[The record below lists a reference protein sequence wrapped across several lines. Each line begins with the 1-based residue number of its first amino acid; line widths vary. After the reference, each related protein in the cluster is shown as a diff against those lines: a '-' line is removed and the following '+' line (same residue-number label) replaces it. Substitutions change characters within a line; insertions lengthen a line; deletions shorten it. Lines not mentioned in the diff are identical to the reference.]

1 MEKAPVQLSP
11 EEKKSRLDK
20 LSVFINSKRTEAV
33 EARKTSGIETVWLS
47 AEEAYLGI
55 DDANR
60 DQFSNARWA
69 KPTSMAGPITVDRKL
84 ASDNKSSAFVR
95 LTSRYVDAG
104 VAKLGEILFPVDD
117 KPFSIEP
124 TPVPDMVMQ
133 LSKDNPAKP
142 ITPPSQQPA
151 MPGAMPGAPAG
162 MQPPAQGMPQP
173 GQPMPGQPAQPQPVE
188 LSEAEKSED
197 MAKKA
202 ETRIYDW
209 MVDCKAIRENRKVLH
224 DSARIGVG
232 VMKGPVPEI
241 IPSQAIVKNG
251 GVIALEMVQKIAPI
265 IKRIDPWNLFPD
277 PACGE
282 DIHSGDFI
290 FERDYISPKTLREL
304 KDLRE
309 AGYIASQIEQ
319 VLNEGPGKCNITTES
334 SHNQAVK
341 RDKNRFEI
349 WYYYGSINRKGMEAA
364 EVDGLIDGKGDIF
377 AIITMVN
384 DTVIRATINPLSSG
398 KFPYHAHAWSRR
410 DGHWAGVGIA
420 EQVSVPQRMV
430 NALTR
435 AMMNNAGLASGLQI
449 IMDRTKITPADNN
462 WQLTPNKMWYNTT
475 ENPMDDVRAAI
486 TSITFPDLH
495 ASFLAQIEYAFR
507 LAEEATNIPLIT
519 QGQTGPTTPETLGAT
534 QLQNSNA
541 ATLLRSVGYSWDDAI
556 TEPIVR
562 AYYEWLLL
570 DPDVPNDEKGDFIIN
585 AHGSIAM
592 VERAIQDQFLIQVL
606 GMTQNPGFDLDPKKV
621 AEEVL
626 KSKHIDPRKVQMSE
640 EDIAKRAQQ
649 PPPEDPRI
657 TAAKIMAE
665 SRQKELETKG
675 QQDAQKTQALLTEDQ
690 QKTQATLQVQQQIE
704 QERNQLKLKEIQDDT
719 DRDTAYVNAQT
730 QKNQNDHIA
739 RMEELKFQKELA
751 LIQRD
756 LKILDYANR
765 KEISLDDVKAELSKE
780 AMKLQTQKE
789 LSAAAMEM
797 DVKGKAAEVGKQVT
811 TPPTEP
817 AGRAQNGQAY
827 AE

>member
-1 MEKAPVQLSP
+1 MSP

-20 LSVFINSKRTEAV
+20 LSVFIDSKRTEAI
-33 EARKTSGIETVWLS
+33 EARKSSGIESVWLS

-69 KPTSMAGPITVDRKL
+69 KPTSMAGPITLDRKVS
-84 ASDNKSSAFVR
+84 SDNKSSAFVR

-142 ITPPSQQPA
+142 VAPPSQQPPA
-151 MPGAMPGAPAG
+151 MG
-162 MQPPAQGMPQP
+162 MQPGPQMQPPP
-173 GQPMPGQPAQPQPVE
+173 GQPMPGQPAPPQPVE
-188 LSEAEKSED
+188 LTDSQKAED

-209 MVDCKAIRENRKVLH
+209 MIDCKALREYRKALQ

-232 VMKGPVPEI
+232 VIKGP
-241 IPSQAIVKNG
+241 IPDIVRTQAVTKNDDEVTFEMVEKIKPIVKW
-251 GVIALEMVQKIAPI
+251 
-265 IKRIDPWNLFPD
+265 IDAWNLFPD

-282 DIHSGDFI
+282 NIHNGDFI
-290 FERDYISPKTLREL
+290 LERDYISPKTL
-304 KDLRE
+304 KDLINLQD
-309 AGYIASQIEQ
+309 AGYIPSQIEQ
-319 VLNEGPGKCNITTES
+319 VLEEGPGKCNTLTES
-334 SHNQAVK
+334 GVNPAQK
-341 RDKNRFEI
+341 KDKHRYEI
-349 WYYYGSINRKGMEAA
+349 WYYYGSIKRTALEAA
-364 EVDGLIDGKGDIF
+364 NVEVTDDSKEEIF

-384 DTVIRATINPLSSG
+384 DTVIRATINPLSSA
-398 KFPYHAHAWSRR
+398 KFPYNVHAWSRR
-410 DGHWAGVGIA
+410 NGHWAGVGIA

-435 AMMNNAGLASGLQI
+435 AMMNNAGLSSGLQI
-449 IMDRTKITPADNN
+449 IVDRTMLTPADSV
-462 WQLTPNKMWYNTT
+462 WQLTPNKLWYNAT
-475 ENPMDDVRAAI
+475 ENPMEDVRKAI
-486 TSITFPDLH
+486 TSIQFPDLH
-495 ASFLAQIEYAFR
+495 ASFLAQIDFAFK

-541 ATLLRSVGYSWDDAI
+541 ATLLRSVGYSWDDSI

-562 AYYEWLLL
+562 SYYEWLLL
-570 DPDVPNDEKGDFIIN
+570 DPDVPSDEKGDFIIN

-592 VERAIQDQFLIQVL
+592 VERAIQDQFLMQVL

-640 EDIAKRAQQ
+640 EDLAKRAQQ

-657 TAAKIMAE
+657 TAAKIMAD
-665 SRQKELETKG
+665 SRQKELQAKG
-675 QQDAQKTQALLTEDQ
+675 QQDAQKTQALLTEKQ
-690 QKTQATLQVQQQIE
+690 QETQAKLTVQQQIA
-704 QERNQLKLKEIQDDT
+704 QERNQMDLHRVQVDT
-719 DRDTAYVNAQT
+719 DRDTTLVQAQME
-730 QKNQNDHIA
+730 KNQNDHIA
-739 RMEELKFQKELA
+739 RMKELEMKERIATLEYALQEKISIQEAETQFNELKARMSET
-751 LIQRD
+751 
-756 LKILDYANR
+756 
-765 KEISLDDVKAELSKE
+765 
-780 AMKLQTQKE
+780 AMKLQVQRE
-789 LSAAAMEM
+789 LSNNARQDGVHQRAHETVMS
-797 DVKGKAAEVGKQVT
+797 QVT

-817 AGRAQNGQAY
+817 AGRAEPGRAY
-827 AE
+827 EQ

>member
-84 ASDNKSSAFVR
+84 SSDNKSSAFVR

-151 MPGAMPGAPAG
+151 MPQGAMPPQG
-162 MQPPAQGMPQP
+162 MSPPAQGMQQP
-173 GQPMPGQPAQPQPVE
+173 GPQMPGQPAQPQPVE

-319 VLNEGPGKCNITTES
+319 VLEEGPGKCNITTES

-349 WYYYGSINRKGMEAA
+349 WYYYGSINRKNMEAA

-449 IMDRTKITPADNN
+449 IVDRTMLVPADGV
-462 WQLTPNKMWYNTT
+462 WQLSPNKTWYNAT
-475 ENPMDDVRAAI
+475 ENPMEDVRKAI
-486 TSITFPDLH
+486 TSIQFPDLH
-495 ASFLAQIEYAFR
+495 ASFLSQIEYAFR